1 MTQIPPP
8 PPPRQSAPPIST
20 PGIATGGP
28 GLAIAALVLGLV
40 SAIPFLGVLTGLAGL
55 VLGIIALATRRRGKG
70 MAAAG
75 VVLSIL
81 LPAAV
86 HTAILIPA
94 ISKAKT
100 AARQT
105 ICQTNLH
112 AIGRGVAIYMM
123 DFNDA
128 MPANLSVLVDQ
139 HYMGTADALQCPEAG
154 ENAPNGYFYAPLA
167 EPDAVA
173 FPGDVIIACD
183 RTPIHQGKRCVLY
196 LDGHTQALEE
206 SDFQAE
212 LAQPHNAEFAK
223 ALQASEGP

>member
-128 MPANLSVLVDQ
+128 MPANLSVLVD
-139 HYMGTADALQCPEAG
+139 HRLVSGPEVFQCPEAG
-154 ENAPNGYFYAPLA
+154 STGYFYTPLA
-167 EPDAVA
+167 DPLAVR
-173 FPGDVIIACD
+173 FPGDAIIACD